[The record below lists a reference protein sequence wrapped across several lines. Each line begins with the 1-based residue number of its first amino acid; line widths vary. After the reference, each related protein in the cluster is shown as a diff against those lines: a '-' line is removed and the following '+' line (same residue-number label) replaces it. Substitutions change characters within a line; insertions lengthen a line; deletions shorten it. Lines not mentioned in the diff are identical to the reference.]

1 MNIGVLLVMILD
13 QLQSQVAVKLIVWIY
28 RYHHYLQRNG
38 LIDLDVDGVWMTT
51 EKAEVLIKYW
61 CETPLPVAV
70 WKIPGREENQE

>member
-1 MNIGVLLVMILD
+1 MNALTLSVLAWYYVNTKEYLD
-13 QLQSQVAVKLIVWIY
+13 ESPAAIDA
-28 RYHHYLQRNG
+28 HHYLQRNG

-61 CETPLPVAV
+61 CETPLPVAA